1 MGNKKQSVM
10 QEAQI
15 QLDEQAWIDDV
26 LEDESFR
33 LIDTQAVSEEF
44 SEKYLK
50 SAESAFPGEETIAEF
65 IFNGNTITFT
75 QSIGDIL
82 PDIPLEAPEDFIPE
96 PDDERLADNEEI
108 SITVLDEPEVET
120 KSLNGENEE
129 TVPEEAL
136 EQGKKKKELDVA
148 RPDLLLPEDR
158 PIFTN
163 DMTADEIVDV
173 ACMAVL
179 ASGERTTVFDFG
191 DNEIEIIPEENDNA
205 ALKLRRALDP
215 NKFAD
220 QMKGVNV
227 YINGIQV
234 DKDTFKNF
242 IDQDK
247 EGFVKAVSE
256 AFPDI
261 AKKINRMNQRIDRN
275 VEKEM
280 SKGIDGD
287 KAIEQA
293 ILKEDVK
300 LEKDVAKTSQRAE
313 KHMEKAGVPVFKGGE
328 IRGAVLPEGASDL
341 DKQIHEAAIRSAR
354 DEISRTEEAV
364 YTRMPA
370 NKSIMVLIHN
380 PATREAEHVV
390 EFSKF
395 GGKTVTRVDNSIDY
409 RDSNGVTKL
418 QKLAEQ
424 YPGQL
429 ETNTKAQ
436 IEYLI
441 GKESRSKGYNKTHS
455 NEVR

>member
-1 MGNKKQSVM
+1 MANKKQSVM
-10 QEAQI
+10 QEAQT
-15 QLDEQAWIDDV
+15 QLDEQEWIKDV
-26 LEDESFR
+26 LEDEGFN
-33 LIDTQAVSEEF
+33 LIDTEAVQEEF
-44 SEKYLK
+44 ANEYLK
-50 SAESAFPGEETIAEF
+50 SERSFSGEETIAEF
-65 IFNGNTITFT
+65 SFNGNTVTFT

-82 PDIPLEAPEDFIPE
+82 PDIPSEVLEDFIPE
-96 PDDERLADNEEI
+96 PDDEQP
-108 SITVLDEPEVET
+108 T
-120 KSLNGENEE
+120 GENEVSVAALNE
-129 TVPEEAL
+129 PVEEPDSLSKEKENEEEVPEEEP
-136 EQGKKKKELDVA
+136 EQKKKEREAA
-148 RPDLLLPEDR
+148 RPDLLLPEDK
-158 PIFTN
+158 PVFTN

-179 ASGERTTVFDFG
+179 ASGEKTTVFEFG

-205 ALKLRRALDP
+205 ALKLKRALDP

-280 SKGIDGD
+280 SRGTDAD
-287 KAIEQA
+287 EAIAQA
-293 ILKEDVK
+293 ISKEDVK
-300 LEKDVAKTSQRAE
+300 LEKDVAKTSQRVE
-313 KHMEKAGVPVFKGGE
+313 KHMEKAGVPVFRGGE
-328 IRGAVLPEGASDL
+328 IKGAVLSEGASDL

-364 YTRMPA
+364 YTKMPA
-370 NKSIMVLIHN
+370 NKSITVLIHN
-380 PATREAEHVV
+380 PVTREAEHVV
-390 EFSKF
+390 EFAKF
-395 GGKTVTRVDNSIDY
+395 GGKTVTRVDNSVDY

-436 IEYLI
+436 IEYLV

-455 NEVR
+455 GEVR